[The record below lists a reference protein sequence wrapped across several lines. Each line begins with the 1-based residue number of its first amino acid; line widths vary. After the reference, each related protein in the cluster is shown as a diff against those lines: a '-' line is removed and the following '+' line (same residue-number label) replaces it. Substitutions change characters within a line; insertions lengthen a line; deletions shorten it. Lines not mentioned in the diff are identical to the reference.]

1 MHRTLVVAALLG
13 ALLLSLGACAPRPAA
28 QAGLAAGAPAPVHA
42 VPTDGNQPTAVP
54 ATPRPAVPTP
64 TPRAASEGPP
74 QPGMPAAGFALEDLG
89 GEEVSL
95 ADYAGRPVLVFFWA
109 TWCGYCRREIPDVVD
124 LYAEM
129 ADDGLAVL
137 AVDIMEPR
145 DLVAEFAAEAGMEFP
160 VLLDAEARVADRY
173 YVRGVPTN
181 VFIDREGTVVR
192 VVPGAPEK
200 EDLRSYLAELLD

>member
-1 MHRTLVVAALLG
+1 MHKTLPVAALLG
-13 ALLLSLGACAPRPAA
+13 ALILSLGACSPRPAA
-28 QAGLAAGAPAPVHA
+28 PVGVGAAGAPAPV
-42 VPTDGNQPTAVP
+42 TAVP
-54 ATPRPAVPTP
+54 AEGAQPTPLPAVPTP
-64 TPRAASEGPP
+64 TPRPAYDGPP
-74 QPGMPAAGFALEDLG
+74 QPGMPAADFTLEDLEG
-89 GEEVSL
+89 AEVSL

-129 ADDGLAVL
+129 EEDGLAVL

-200 EDLRSYLAELLD
+200 EDLRGYLAELLD